1 MVKILDFNCVRNF
14 WQRVMVYMISLI
26 YTCLDFHWKFFSHK
40 PLFISSTIFLPIV
53 TLWQP
58 LKNKN
63 LISLNWE
70 KLLYNIS
77 DNLFSLTSKIL
88 GSYMWAF
95 TVIQIP
101 EARKSLLVESRILG
115 LWIWNLISSR
125 NPETSYEIWNP
136 SSIE

>member
-14 WQRVMVYMISLI
+14 WQRVMVYIISLI

-40 PLFISSTIFLPIV
+40 PLFISSTILLPIV
-53 TLWQP
+53 TLRQP

-95 TVIQIP
+95 TVIFIFSICCTMSKYKAFWMGKLEVYQ
-101 EARKSLLVESRILG
+101 KSYQVF
-115 LWIWNLISSR
+115 
-125 NPETSYEIWNP
+125 PKTFP
-136 SSIE
+136 TK